1 MCCNLSNHLLSMK
14 LFRICVYCSIAKDSE
29 ETLAICSYQL
39 SCVPLSWFWKKAIY
53 LHQGQRNNCQK
64 CWYFSC
70 LESFWTHIY
79 YWKVLSIFFPLWN
92 HKTILLELV
101 ENAILGEKDSKLTS
115 IWSKNPA
122 MHLLHLLVPT
132 SFYSTIWFGKNDT
145 ALSFKKEKVLTLWDL
160 FKFSTE
166 QPKGAQTRN
175 DQDCS
180 SPTADASIIFFWSKY
195 YFFSNQTLT
204 STYLVCRLNQGA
216 RPLGVRPQ
224 NSQENGKTFAAL
236 TSHLWN
242 RPT

>member
-14 LFRICVYCSIAKDSE
+14 LLRICVYCSIAKDSE

-92 HKTILLELV
+92 HKTIFLELV

-132 SFYSTIWFGKNDT
+132 SLQSDLEKMTLHFH
-145 ALSFKKEKVLTLWDL
+145 LKKK
-160 FKFSTE
+160 
-166 QPKGAQTRN
+166 
-175 DQDCS
+175 
-180 SPTADASIIFFWSKY
+180 KY
-195 YFFSNQTLT
+195 
-204 STYLVCRLNQGA
+204 
-216 RPLGVRPQ
+216 
-224 NSQENGKTFAAL
+224 
-236 TSHLWN
+236 
-242 RPT
+242 